1 MRFSWAA
8 GLTLTVAAVCLAGSL
23 PTSHPVYP
31 DRQKLINFSHLTHE
45 HVSCEQCHPDLPGQ
59 ARPASAQSIGHSTCA
74 ACHQNADISKG
85 KSASCRQCHRGGFDV
100 SKSRSYK
107 TAALKF
113 SHQLHLEAPESCRTC
128 HVLENEDTPS
138 GLLPQSETCEKCHDK
153 LMQDRCEACHPAGED
168 GRLLTQTSTG
178 RLIPKGGHGGDD
190 HSSGWLKGHPNVA
203 RGRQKSC
210 STCHTER
217 SCDECHRGVIR
228 SLRIHPADWE
238 LSHAG
243 PARAGLMDCDKCHRT
258 QSSCLACHQKT
269 KVAMS
274 AEDRPVNLRLHP
286 EGYRDQHS
294 ADARRNLK
302 ACSGCH
308 RESDCISCHGSPGIG
323 LGVNPHPPNFRRRCR
338 LLKGRNSRPCLKC
351 HTAQVLEIKCP

>member
-153 LMQDRCEACHPAGED
+153 
-168 GRLLTQTSTG
+168 
-178 RLIPKGGHGGDD
+178 
-190 HSSGWLKGHPNVA
+190 
-203 RGRQKSC
+203 
-210 STCHTER
+210 
-217 SCDECHRGVIR
+217 
-228 SLRIHPADWE
+228 
-238 LSHAG
+238 
-243 PARAGLMDCDKCHRT
+243 
-258 QSSCLACHQKT
+258 
-269 KVAMS
+269 
-274 AEDRPVNLRLHP
+274 
-286 EGYRDQHS
+286 
-294 ADARRNLK
+294 
-302 ACSGCH
+302 
-308 RESDCISCHGSPGIG
+308 
-323 LGVNPHPPNFRRRCR
+323 
-338 LLKGRNSRPCLKC
+338 
-351 HTAQVLEIKCP
+351 